1 MSRVYVIVSYD
12 IPNDRRRTRLH
23 KALKDYGIW
32 VQYSLFECKIRE
44 QDLVRLR
51 DRIESVIN
59 ASEDRV
65 SIYRVCA
72 DCLKRVER
80 IGSKD
85 PYDSRSLIV

>member
-1 MSRVYVIVSYD
+1 MAPVYVIVSYD
-12 IPNDRRRTRLH
+12 SPSDRRRTRLH

-51 DRIESVIN
+51 DRIESVID

-80 IGSKD
+80 IGSED
-85 PYDSRSLIV
+85 PYDARSLIV